1 MIFQKDKRVCYG
13 YGIPS
18 FGNLNAQIK
27 RANHLKSDLLSSVA
41 GVGPEP
47 TTSGL

>member
-1 MIFQKDKRVCYG
+1 MIFLKDKRVCYG

-18 FGNLNAQIK
+18 LGNLNAKK

>member
-1 MIFQKDKRVCYG
+1 MGMAYPLWVIRMHK
-13 YGIPS
+13 
-18 FGNLNAQIK
+18 K